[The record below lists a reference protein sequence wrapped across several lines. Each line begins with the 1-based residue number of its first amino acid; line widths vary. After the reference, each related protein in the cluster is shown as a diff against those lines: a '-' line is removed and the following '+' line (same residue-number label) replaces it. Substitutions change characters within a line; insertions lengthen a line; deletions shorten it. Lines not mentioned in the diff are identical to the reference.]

1 MGKQVQESP
10 RVEEKEAFIPRTA
23 LGRQLWEIRQRHI
36 AQGCNVLSWDEI
48 DARLGDR
55 RGPRDAS

>member
-1 MGKQVQESP
+1 MGKQGQESP
-10 RVEEKEAFIPRTA
+10 RIEEKETFIPRTA

-36 AQGCNVLSWDEI
+36 AHGCNLLSWEEI

-55 RGPRDAS
+55 RGPQDAS

>member
-10 RVEEKEAFIPRTA
+10 RVEEKDMFTPRTA
-23 LGRQLWEIRQRHI
+23 LGRQLWEIRQRNI
-36 AQGCNVLSWDEI
+36 AQGCHLLSWDEI

-55 RGPRDAS
+55 RGPQDAS